1 MQPPIVDKPWSA
13 CLGPCLQDV
22 LAAAGVAAH
31 VTTSYEQAG
40 PLGAPPSPGLLAV
53 VKVTTPDLDRA
64 GEIVLDA
71 QARWEIFRRATY
83 CFVDWQRTMQAS
95 LAALPYCP
103 ATITIEELRLGPET
117 VAVHPRTEW
126 RTARLRDEP
135 LPPEGCSIP
144 HVTLRL
150 CARQTETW
158 DGLQLAPEIRDRL
171 LNWQA
176 GFFHE
181 AAIHL
186 SSLSVRFSDPSYGA
200 PLQLVPYPEESP

>member
-31 VTTSYEQAG
+31 VTTSDEQA
-40 PLGAPPSPGLLAV
+40 PSDPGLLAV
-53 VKVTTPDLDRA
+53 VKVTPADLDRA

-83 CFVDWQRTMQAS
+83 CFVDWQRALQAS

-103 ATITIEELRLGPET
+103 AAITVDELRLGPET
-117 VAVHPRTEW
+117 LSVYPRTEW
-126 RTARLRDEP
+126 RTARR
-135 LPPEGCSIP
+135 PEEAAAPDAVSVPC
-144 HVTLRL
+144 VTLRL

-158 DGLQLAPEIRDRL
+158 DGLQFAPEIRDRL

-176 GFFHE
+176 GFFHD

-200 PLQLVPYPEESP
+200 PLQLLPYPEESP